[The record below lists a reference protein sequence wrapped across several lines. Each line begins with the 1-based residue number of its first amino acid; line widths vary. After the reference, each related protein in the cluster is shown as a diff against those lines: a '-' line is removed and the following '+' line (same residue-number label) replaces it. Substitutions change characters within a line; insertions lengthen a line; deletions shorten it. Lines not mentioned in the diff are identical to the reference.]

1 MTRLSGL
8 DASFL
13 YMETPTMHTHVC
25 LAAVLDPSTMS
36 EPYSF
41 EVIRRQVESRV
52 PLIPPFRRIVRDVPF
67 QIHHPVWIEDSHF
80 AIERH
85 VHEAELPGPGSR
97 EQFAHLAAA
106 IASVPLDRSRPLW
119 DMTVVEGLADER
131 IGLVIKVHH
140 SAMDGSAGIE
150 ILYALF
156 DLEPDSTQ
164 GPTPPATEPADAA
177 EPADG
182 GPSDLALVLQAVGD
196 RLRANASMAGLIR
209 RTGDAITGVIRSRS
223 SSEGPSGGTPLAAPQ
238 TPFNGSIGPE
248 RSMAFTQ
255 LSLSDVKEVKSAF
268 GVTVND
274 VVLATC
280 ARALRGYLQDHGCLP
295 EGPLLASCPVSI
307 RTEDQTGA
315 FGNRVSVMFSQLHSE
330 LDDPAESLRSTA
342 AAAGAAKT
350 EQRQLG
356 ASMLGDWAEVA
367 DPRSLT
373 FATDVLTRFKLADR
387 MPPVHNVVVSNVPG
401 PGFPVYLA
409 GAKLE
414 QAYPM
419 GPVLEGA
426 GLNITVLSY
435 CDSVDVGFIAA
446 TNLVPDL
453 EDLAAQVRL
462 GFAELLEAART
473 VS

>member
-1 MTRLSGL
+1 
-8 DASFL
+8 
-13 YMETPTMHTHVC
+13 
-25 LAAVLDPSTMS
+25 
-36 EPYSF
+36 
-41 EVIRRQVESRV
+41 
-52 PLIPPFRRIVRDVPF
+52 
-67 QIHHPVWIEDSHF
+67 
-80 AIERH
+80 
-85 VHEAELPGPGSR
+85 
-97 EQFAHLAAA
+97 
-106 IASVPLDRSRPLW
+106 
-119 DMTVVEGLADER
+119 
-131 IGLVIKVHH
+131 
-140 SAMDGSAGIE
+140 
-150 ILYALF
+150 
-156 DLEPDSTQ
+156 
-164 GPTPPATEPADAA
+164 
-177 EPADG
+177 
-182 GPSDLALVLQAVGD
+182 
-196 RLRANASMAGLIR
+196 
-209 RTGDAITGVIRSRS
+209 
-223 SSEGPSGGTPLAAPQ
+223 
-238 TPFNGSIGPE
+238 
-248 RSMAFTQ
+248 
-255 LSLSDVKEVKSAF
+255 
-268 GVTVND
+268 
-274 VVLATC
+274 
-280 ARALRGYLQDHGCLP
+280 
-295 EGPLLASCPVSI
+295 
-307 RTEDQTGA
+307 
-315 FGNRVSVMFSQLHSE
+315 MFSQLHSE

-453 EDLAAQVRL
+453 EDLAAQVRPA
-462 GFAELLEAART
+462 FAELLEAART